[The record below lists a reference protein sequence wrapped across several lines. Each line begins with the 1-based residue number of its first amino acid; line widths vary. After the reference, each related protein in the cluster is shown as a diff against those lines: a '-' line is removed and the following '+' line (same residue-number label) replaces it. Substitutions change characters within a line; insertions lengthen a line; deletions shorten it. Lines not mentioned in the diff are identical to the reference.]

1 MDQNHSAKYIYDII
15 RSNIENGIYAYGQ
28 PIPPE
33 RTLAAL
39 YFVSRMTIR
48 KATDLLV
55 NEGLLYRKQGKGTFV
70 SLPRLHASNAI
81 TSTKKYL
88 EDNGLQPST
97 NVFYTGVRKAGYKY
111 GSIFQ
116 IDEHASVFQL
126 FRQRL
131 GDGIPYTIEY
141 TYLPLAYVPN
151 IETYDFSQTSLYL
164 CLKDNG
170 IALSHNHQTLDLI
183 LVNQP
188 QSTLLAVPDGTSAF
202 MRKSTI
208 YDINERAVEYTLS
221 YSVAEK
227 YVFKIS

>member
-1 MDQNHSAKYIYDII
+1 MEQNHSAKYIYDII
-15 RSNIENGIYAYGQ
+15 RSSIENGTYTYGQ

-33 RTLAAL
+33 RTLANL
-39 YFVSRMTIR
+39 YLVSRMTIR

-81 TSTKKYL
+81 TSTRKYL

-97 NVFYTGVRKAGYKY
+97 NVFYTGTREAGYKY

-116 IDEHASVFQL
+116 IEEHALVFQL
-126 FRQRL
+126 FRLRL
-131 GDGIPYTIEY
+131 GDGIPYTVEY
-141 TYLPLAYVPN
+141 TFLPLSYVPD
-151 IETYDFSQTSLYL
+151 IENYDFARTSLYL

-170 IALSHNHQTLDLI
+170 ITLSHSHQTLDLI
-183 LVNQP
+183 LINKP

-202 MRKSTI
+202 MRKTTI
-208 YDINERAVEYTLS
+208 YDTNDRAVEYTLS

-227 YVFKIS
+227 YVFRIS